1 MSPSPRSSSKNEPLI
16 LFVTR
21 DNTLGDLYVA
31 ALTAHGRRA
40 RRVRD
45 CASATAWLGKVQDV
59 AAIFVDVLDEPDW
72 PDCSALARVAA
83 EHAAPLI
90 VVTGWLSPDRRFR
103 KRAFAAGCA
112 AFVAKPCSATTLLT
126 TLDRVAAG
134 ERGVEVV
141 AHRRLV

>member
-1 MSPSPRSSSKNEPLI
+1 MSPSPRSRSKNQRLI

-21 DNTLGDLYVA
+21 DDSVGDLYVA

-45 CASATAWLGKVQDV
+45 CASAEAWLGTVEDI

-72 PDCSALARVAA
+72 PDCSTLARVAA
-83 EHAAPLI
+83 EQTTPLI

-103 KRAFAAGCA
+103 RRAFAAGCA
-112 AFVAKPCSATTLLT
+112 AFVAKPCSTTTLLT
-126 TLDRVAAG
+126 TLDRVVAG
-134 ERGVEVV
+134 ERHVEVV
-141 AHRRLV
+141 AHRRLA